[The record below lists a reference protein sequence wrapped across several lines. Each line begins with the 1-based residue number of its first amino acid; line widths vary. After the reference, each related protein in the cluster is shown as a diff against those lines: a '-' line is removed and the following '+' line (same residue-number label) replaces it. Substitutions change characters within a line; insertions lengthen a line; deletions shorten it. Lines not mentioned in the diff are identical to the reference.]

1 MIWAVLL
8 LLLPLLAFLIKP
20 VFFRSSHEET
30 SHSEE
35 NLRLYQER
43 CTELQ
48 QAELDDDTRTS
59 LQRELDR
66 EFLASAAEEETSAGD
81 AGDKGRWLLSLSL
94 FVAASAAT
102 FLLYREWGAANE
114 LRATELLSKS
124 ASAELSIPERN
135 ELLER
140 LTLAADNQPEQVEW
154 RYLQARLLNA
164 DGDFARAAEV
174 FADILVGLPEEA
186 TADRATTMTMLAQ
199 ARFFAADQ
207 QVDDGHYELI
217 QQALALM
224 PDNRQAM
231 GLAGIFA
238 FELGQYR
245 AAIGHWRDLW
255 AGLPAGQEAAYLEQ
269 GIQRAAARLQ
279 EQNETVD
286 LSWMQRAQIKVLVD
300 ISADAR
306 AAATADD
313 AIFVLAKAVDGPPM
327 PLAAQKLAL
336 ADLPQVITLSDAQAM
351 MAGMNLSAY
360 EQVTLVARLSKSGQP
375 VAQPGDWQIEKTPVS
390 HKEPELI
397 KLVISQ
403 LVE

>member
-48 QAELDDDTRTS
+48 QAELDDDTLTS
-59 LQRELDR
+59 LHRELDR
-66 EFLASAAEEETSAGD
+66 EFLASAAEEETSVGD
-81 AGDKGRWLLSLSL
+81 AGDKSRWLLSLSL

-102 FLLYREWGAANE
+102 FLLYREWGAGNE

-124 ASAELSIPERN
+124 ASAELSIPERS

-164 DGDFARAAEV
+164 DGEFARAAEV

>member
-1 MIWAVLL
+1 
-8 LLLPLLAFLIKP
+8 
-20 VFFRSSHEET
+20 
-30 SHSEE
+30 
-35 NLRLYQER
+35 
-43 CTELQ
+43 
-48 QAELDDDTRTS
+48 
-59 LQRELDR
+59 
-66 EFLASAAEEETSAGD
+66 
-81 AGDKGRWLLSLSL
+81 LSL

-102 FLLYREWGAANE
+102 FLLYREWGAGNE

-224 PDNRQAM
+224 PGNRQAM

-255 AGLPAGQEAAYLEQ
+255 LGLPAGQEAAYLEQ

-279 EQNETVD
+279 AQNETVD

>member
-66 EFLASAAEEETSAGD
+66 EFLASAAEDETSAGD
-81 AGDKGRWLLSLSL
+81 AGDKSRWLLSLSL

-164 DGDFARAAEV
+164 DGEFARAAEV

-207 QVDDGHYELI
+207 QVDDDQYELI

-279 EQNETVD
+279 EQNETAD

>member
-1 MIWAVLL
+1 M
-8 LLLPLLAFLIKP
+8 
-20 VFFRSSHEET
+20 
-30 SHSEE
+30 
-35 NLRLYQER
+35 
-43 CTELQ
+43 
-48 QAELDDDTRTS
+48 
-59 LQRELDR
+59 
-66 EFLASAAEEETSAGD
+66 
-81 AGDKGRWLLSLSL
+81 
-94 FVAASAAT
+94 
-102 FLLYREWGAANE
+102 
-114 LRATELLSKS
+114 
-124 ASAELSIPERN
+124 
-135 ELLER
+135 
-140 LTLAADNQPEQVEW
+140 
-154 RYLQARLLNA
+154 LNA
-164 DGDFARAAEV
+164 DGEFARAAEV

>member
-81 AGDKGRWLLSLSL
+81 AGDKSRWLLSLSL

-164 DGDFARAAEV
+164 DGEFARAAEV

-207 QVDDGHYELI
+207 QVDDDQYELI